1 MKKKIIIPILII
13 IALAA
18 TGLYFFRHEEEAKA
32 LDTVYGNVD
41 IREVTLGFRIGG
53 RLEEIHFDEGEA
65 VKTGDLL
72 ASLDPVPLEQQRD
85 RAEAELEIRSRELE
99 RLRSGFRKEE
109 IAQARAKVAEAEAQ
123 VSNAN
128 RTLARQ
134 EELQAGK
141 AGTEQQLDDARAR
154 RDQTAAALQVAEAN
168 LELLEAGYRKE
179 DIAKAEAALKLAQ
192 AGLAEAETRLSD
204 TRLLAP
210 SDGII
215 KSRILE
221 KGAIVAPG
229 SPVFVISIEE
239 KPWIRAYIPESSL
252 GRIHPGM
259 QVRVVTDTRPGEPYS
274 GHIGFISPV
283 AEFTPK
289 SIHTEELRT
298 NLVYRFR
305 VIVDDA
311 DDQLRQ
317 GMPVTVHLEEDNAE
331 E

>member
-1 MKKKIIIPILII
+1 MKKKIIIPALII

-18 TGLYFFRHEEEAKA
+18 AGLYFLRQEAEEEA
-32 LDTVYGNVD
+32 LDTVFGNVD
-41 IREVTLGFRIGG
+41 IREVTLGFRVGG
-53 RLEEIHFDEGEA
+53 RLEEIHFDEGEP
-65 VKTGDLL
+65 VKQGDLL

-85 RAEAELEIRSRELE
+85 RAEAELEIRGKELD
-99 RLRSGFRKEE
+99 LLQAGFRKEE
-109 IAQARAKVAEAEAQ
+109 IAQARARVAEAEAQ
-123 VSNAN
+123 LTNAR

-134 EELQAGK
+134 EELLAGQ

-154 RDQTAAALQVAEAN
+154 RDQAEAARQVAGAN
-168 LELLEAGYRKE
+168 LDLVEAGYRE
-179 DIAKAEAALKLAQ
+179 EEIAKAEAARKLAA
-192 AGLAEAETRLSD
+192 AGLAEAGTRLED

-210 SDGII
+210 CNGII
-215 KSRILE
+215 KSRVLE

-229 SPVFVISIEE
+229 SPVFVISIQE
-239 KPWIRAYIPESSL
+239 KPWVRAYIPESSL
-252 GRIHPGM
+252 GRIRPGM
-259 QVRVVTDTRPGEPYS
+259 EVRVLTDTRPGKPYS

-305 VIVDDA
+305 IIVDDP

-317 GMPVTVHLEEDNAE
+317 GMPVTVHLGGE
-331 E
+331 